1 MSFEPQEVF
10 LRNLVLGS
18 KKQTTYGTALLD
30 ASLNKRVR
38 FDAGDFFV
46 LSKEFYHDGE
56 KAGKGHNWATSH
68 QEIMR
73 STAGQLNF
81 DLDDYKAAWLGAFF
95 FGNVVTTGAGPFTHT
110 FTFLTASNIF
120 PVTSVYFEDTADIKT
135 KWADLAINS
144 LEISGTANG
153 PIRGRAG
160 LLGSGKFTDGAH
172 GALPALQAAPI
183 YLLGSDTDILIG
195 APAAAAS
202 IKERIRSW
210 SVKYEQEIIPHR
222 APGGGKV
229 STFTKVMKQ
238 RASFQ
243 LVIAAKDV
251 DDVRTLFVNDTLQ
264 ELQINTNSGA
274 AAQLNIK
281 FPGAYVTAAQIGVD
295 GNEEI
300 WSIESNQDAG
310 VIKNGAANYAEYVVL
325 NSETAFLAV
334 G

>member
-1 MSFEPQEVF
+1 M
-10 LRNLVLGS
+10 
-18 KKQTTYGTALLD
+18 
-30 ASLNKRVR
+30 
-38 FDAGDFFV
+38 
-46 LSKEFYHDGE
+46 
-56 KAGKGHNWATSH
+56 
-68 QEIMR
+68 
-73 STAGQLNF
+73 
-81 DLDDYKAAWLGAFF
+81 
-95 FGNVVTTGAGPFTHT
+95 
-110 FTFLTASNIF
+110 
-120 PVTSVYFEDTADIKT
+120 
-135 KWADLAINS
+135 
-144 LEISGTANG
+144 
-153 PIRGRAG
+153 
-160 LLGSGKFTDGAH
+160 
-172 GALPALQAAPI
+172 PALQAAPI

-195 APAAAAS
+195 APAGAAS

-251 DDVRTLFVNDTLQ
+251 DDVRTLFVNDTIQ

-274 AAQLNIK
+274 AAQLNMK

-310 VIKNGAANYAEYVVL
+310 VIKNGAANYVEYVVL
-325 NSETAFLAV
+325 NSEPRSSLSARNLKDRAGADSARSTQDRCDSRRSCRATSLKHAGCRSTRPADGESCSPPV
-334 G
+334 PRILSG